1 MSKEIVGTLKI
12 DHGVDPSGSLI
23 CTVPVRVPSA
33 KMAPDLSL
41 SYHSAANSASAI
53 GMGWVLKGVSYV
65 ERVPATVAQ
74 DGYRGVINYDN
85 KDCFSLNGQRLINI
99 GGNEYR
105 YELEQWSKVIAQGS
119 DPSNPT
125 SWIEYLPN
133 GSCRTYGTSTDS
145 NIKAI
150 GKTATRVWAATEF
163 TDAFSNYVSYSYN
176 YDTALA
182 TSSGAFYIAEISYGG
197 NRNLNMAH
205 QRVIKFNYGTRSD
218 TRIKYVGG
226 AKVATDRRLAS
237 IDATVNGKLIH
248 THKLTYDQAPS
259 TGGSRLIQVTLVDA
273 QSGASVRPLKFSWV
287 NGNPSIFDSVK
298 APVEIKTNDTT
309 SQIFPLDVSAK
320 GKSDIVIASK
330 RIPVHTTRTHH
341 LHHVPRAGNIQKLHL
356 AVHETDA
363 NGTIS
368 AIPSSEFQDDAIDY
382 PTHLIPIDINGDG
395 RNDFLHVVKTLD
407 SYTLTVLLS
416 TPEGY
421 KNQPSF
427 VFSPEYIGGFFHAGD
442 FEGNGRIGLVYIYQV
457 LKSGTPQIR
466 FIQFTSDGATFT
478 PKAPVDGPFGV
489 RADAVK
495 VVVGDLNGNHAE
507 DVFLM
512 WSKSAFVQIDLLESQ
527 NGSLVYRSDEPLASA
542 GKTIDYLSTI
552 SFLPFGADE
561 DGKTSLLVA
570 TKNLS
575 GNLQVQM
582 LRSTGPTLLPPTAP
596 IVTNIP
602 YDGNLTL
609 ARTTTPFA
617 VDLLNTF
624 SPTAGSTK
632 VDVLRF
638 FGDSFVMVAGVTQPG
653 VHSSFVSWADLRGIG
668 RADCVLSTMDTTGKL
683 SIAPM
688 PCSTLQPIDYVTG
701 YENGLGAKVSVTYAP
716 LSDRTTYT
724 TDATS
729 RLSNGVGSPLSAVN
743 GMARN
748 VSFTTTLSSSS
759 ASALSPVAA
768 QGRSQI
774 VYFPSYV
781 VKQLSHAPYAAKPGL
796 VDETAYTYKNA
807 RYSYDGRGWQG
818 FESVDKI
825 SRSLGSQV
833 TTAYYQDFPLLGQIK
848 SVTCV
853 LANTSTL
860 LQTTANSWKSI
871 PGNGNKNQYIALSA
885 VKESF
890 YEAGVPTYDVDVSY
904 ENDSFGN
911 ITTTTIQTQ
920 NTKSPLTILSE
931 YINNSSSWVLGNK
944 TADTVKQ
951 GATILK
957 QTKYSYYP
965 GSSVV
970 TENSQWVKD
979 NEWST
984 QTAELDAAGNEVV
997 IHGPGPALRKLAYD
1011 VTYSHC
1017 TSSSVYTSADNSL
1030 TESAAYDL
1038 AFEQPT
1044 ATTTPNGEVT
1054 SVKYDVLGR
1063 MVETSLGGVVVTKQ
1077 SYEVAGNDFRKVEYG
1092 LLDPAQQTMYKTVS
1106 HIDGMNRV
1114 WLTERPRPDQPNTLI
1129 FSEMEYD
1136 GAGRLVRRSRDYF
1149 SGSTPTYSTTTYDAL
1164 SRVIKR
1170 TNPAAS
1176 SDVAPLT
1183 VTYEYSF
1190 SGGSTKVTQRRSDGQ
1205 SANDAITTQ
1214 YVQALPNPQ
1223 PSSQNLVRNFVVK
1236 VVDEVG
1242 NPVNTEYDGLGR
1254 PIAISDAG
1262 GVELAVQWDGT
1273 SRIIEKKISQLVGGA
1288 PKLIL
1293 HNSSVYEDD
1302 ICQTTAVNNL
1312 SGTKSTMKL
1321 DWVQRPIEKK
1331 TADETLTFKYDVGG
1345 RFPKERLV
1353 SVSSTNNIQRTYDY
1367 DIHGHLTSDTLTID
1381 GESYASSYTW
1391 SLSGALLQV
1400 TNPDRSIVNRTLL
1413 TDGKSI
1419 SDIEL
1424 LDASGS
1430 KRASVA
1436 LGDYSDVF
1444 SRALKCTFGN
1454 GIVST
1459 SALAD
1464 NGTVASLSLA
1474 RNGTSL
1480 HSQSWKIDAF
1490 SRISQHDV
1498 KSGSVDQGSGNS
1510 SYTYNSAGQLTSRS
1524 LAATSSTAQPVEAFS
1539 YDQSGNLTKI
1549 GESLFVNNGWQLS
1562 EIRDQSGATQ
1572 YSFKYSD
1579 DGNMTAKLDASGKE
1593 TRVMKYDTEGRLSE
1607 VDGTTF
1613 VYDFTSRLIKA
1624 MLPNGDVRIYPTQS
1638 YEIDIPASGE
1648 TVSTSHIVQGYRRA
1662 ALTSS
1667 SGSSSV
1673 NYFHTDHLGSI
1684 TAVSDESGDIITQ
1697 YEYDPYGQVRII
1709 KGADVSRYKFSGKE
1723 KFGDLYYFGARF
1735 YDPEIGRFLTIDNYP
1750 LSMEGIKPSTFNMY
1764 LFSRNDPINFIDLN
1778 GNVPWWHWLVDA
1790 VLVAVGIACLF
1801 IPVVGSIIGGALI
1814 GAGVNGFGYDIQAS
1828 ISGENNDK
1836 DWGIQLGIGA
1846 AIGAIGGAASGLL
1859 DAALPAASFANLA
1872 GATGANGAKIV
1883 GTFVLRTTIRM
1894 GIQTALGSGLSALGT
1909 VMENAIYG
1917 RPLGEGVAQSA
1928 ATGAWQG
1935 AVASAFDLGIGL
1947 KGEKTAVNKFW
1958 QQKGSYN
1965 VTPIA
1970 KVATKFNPT
1979 KLLIELGTNLVGPAV
1994 DIATGVAASEIDRSK
2009 ESQDNQ
2015 SAQSAAP
2022 GQINIMAGS
2031 QIPFPRFLPIEN
2043 VSFL

>member
-1 MSKEIVGTLKI
+1 
-12 DHGVDPSGSLI
+12 
-23 CTVPVRVPSA
+23 
-33 KMAPDLSL
+33 MAPDLSL

-65 ERVPATVAQ
+65 ERVQATIAQ
-74 DGYRGVINYDN
+74 DGYRGVINYDS

-105 YELEQWSKVIAQGS
+105 YELEQWSKVVAQGG
-119 DPSNPT
+119 DPSNPD

-133 GSCRTYGTSTDS
+133 GSRRTYGASTIDFGPTNDFDNDLKDS

-150 GKTATRVWAATEF
+150 GKAATRVWAATEF

-176 YDTALA
+176 NDTALVS
-182 TSSGAFYIAEISYGG
+182 SSGAFYIAEISYGG

-205 QRVIKFNYGTRSD
+205 QRVIRFNYETRPD
-218 TRIKYVGG
+218 VRINLN
-226 AKVATDRRLAS
+226 RRESQREAHPY
-237 IDATVNGKLIH
+237 AQTVIR
-248 THKLTYDQAPS
+248 PS
-259 TGGSRLIQVTLVDA
+259 AVHG
-273 QSGASVRPLKFSWV
+273 VRPLKFSWV
-287 NGNPSIFDSVK
+287 NGNPAIFDGIK
-298 APVEIKTNDTT
+298 APVELNPNDINA
-309 SQIFPLDVSAK
+309 QIFPLDVSAK
-320 GKSDIVIASK
+320 GKSDLVIAA
-330 RIPVHTTRTHH
+330 RRLVNNAT
-341 LHHVPRAGNIQKLHL
+341 QLHL

-363 NGTIS
+363 NGAIS
-368 AIPSSEFQDDAIDY
+368 TTPSSEFQDGIGY
-382 PTHLIPIDINGDG
+382 PTQMIPIDINGDG
-395 RNDFLHVVKTLD
+395 RNDFLHISKSFD
-407 SYTLTVLLS
+407 SYTLTVLMS
-416 TPEGY
+416 TSGGY
-421 KNQPSF
+421 KTQQGYLF
-427 VFSPEYIGGFFHAGD
+427 KPEYIGGYFYAGD
-442 FEGNGRIGLVYIYQV
+442 FEGNGHVGLVYIYQII
-457 LKSGTPQIR
+457 KSGIPQIR
-466 FIQFTSDGATFT
+466 FIQFTSDGSATFT
-478 PKAPVDGPFGV
+478 PKAPVDGPLGV
-489 RADAVK
+489 PVDLVK
-495 VVVGDLNGNHAE
+495 VVVGDLNGDHAE

-512 WSKSAFVQIDLLESQ
+512 SSKVVDNSTIVHIDLLESQ
-527 NGSLVYRSDEPLASA
+527 DGNLVYRSDQPLADA
-542 GKTIDYLSTI
+542 GKTITWLPTI
-552 SFLPFGADE
+552 SFLPFSADE

-582 LRSTGPTLLPPTAP
+582 LRSTGPSLLPPAAP
-596 IVTNIP
+596 IVTDIA
-602 YDGNLTL
+602 YSGHLTL
-609 ARTTTPFA
+609 ARTTTPLS
-617 VDLLNTF
+617 VDLVNTF
-624 SPTAGSTK
+624 ATVGGSTN
-632 VDVLRF
+632 VDILRF
-638 FGDSFVMVAGVTQPG
+638 ANDSFVKVAGVTQPG
-653 VHSSFVSWADLRGIG
+653 VHSSTVSWADLRGIG
-668 RADCVLSTMDTTGKL
+668 RADCVLSSLDFSGKL
-683 SIAPM
+683 SIAAM
-688 PCSTLQPIDYVTG
+688 PCSTLQPIDYIAG

-729 RLSNGVGSPLSAVN
+729 PLSAIGIGSPLPAVN
-743 GMARN
+743 GLARN
-748 VSFTTTLSSSS
+748 VSFTATLNSTS
-759 ASALSPVAA
+759 AISPVAA
-768 QGRSQI
+768 QARSQI

-781 VKQLSHAPYAAKPGL
+781 VKQLAHAPYAAKPGL
-796 VDETAYTYKNA
+796 VDEAVYTYKNA

-833 TTAYYQDFPLLGQIK
+833 TTAYYQDFPLVGQIK

-853 LANTSTL
+853 LANTRTL
-860 LQTTANSWKSI
+860 LQTTTNSWQ
-871 PGNGNKNQYIALSA
+871 PVVGNGGKNQYIALSA

-890 YEAGVPTYDVDVSY
+890 YEGGVPTYDVDVSY
-904 ENDSFGN
+904 ENDAYGN

-920 NTKSPLTILSE
+920 SSKSPLTILSE
-931 YINNSSSWVLGNK
+931 YANDASLWVLGNK
-944 TADTVKQ
+944 TVDIVKQ
-951 GATILK
+951 GGATLK
-957 QTKYSYYP
+957 QTKYSYHP
-965 GSSVV
+965 GTSVV
-970 TENSQWVKD
+970 TKNSQWVRGD
-979 NEWST
+979 EWST
-984 QTAELDAAGNEVV
+984 QTADLDAAGNE
-997 IHGPGPALRKLAYD
+997 ITIRGPGPALRRLSYD
-1011 VTYSHC
+1011 STHSHC
-1017 TSSSVYTSADNSL
+1017 TSSSVYTSATDSL
-1030 TESAAYDL
+1030 TESATYDI
-1038 AFEQPT
+1038 AFEQPI

-1063 MVETSLGGVVVTKQ
+1063 MIEASLGGVVVTKQ
-1077 SYEVAGNDFRKVEYG
+1077 SYELAGNDFRKVEYG
-1092 LLDPAQQTMYKTVS
+1092 LLDPSQQTMYKTVS
-1106 HIDGMNRV
+1106 HIDGMNRA
-1114 WLTERPRPDQPNTLI
+1114 WKTERPRPDNPNALI

-1190 SGGSTKVTQRRSDGQ
+1190 SGGSTK
-1205 SANDAITTQ
+1205 
-1214 YVQALPNPQ
+1214 

-1242 NPVNTEYDGLGR
+1242 NPVNTAYDGLGR
-1254 PIAISDAG
+1254 PISVSDAG
-1262 GVELAVQWDGT
+1262 GVELAVQWDGL
-1273 SRIIEKKISQLVGGA
+1273 SRITEKKISQPVGGT
-1288 PKLIL
+1288 PKLIS
-1293 HNSSVYEDD
+1293 HTSSVYEDD
-1302 ICQTTAVNNL
+1302 ICQMTAINNL
-1312 SGTKSTMKL
+1312 AGTRSIMKL
-1321 DWVQRPIEKK
+1321 DWVQRPLEKK
-1331 TADETLTFKYDVGG
+1331 TTDETLTFKYDVGG
-1345 RFPKERLV
+1345 RYPKERLV
-1353 SVSSTNNIQRTYDY
+1353 SVSSSKNIQRTYDY
-1367 DIHGHLTSDTLTID
+1367 DIHGHLTSDTLAID
-1381 GESYASSYTW
+1381 GESYATSYTW

-1400 TNPDRSIVNRTLL
+1400 ANPDGSVVNRTLL
-1413 TDGKSI
+1413 ADGKSI
-1419 SDIEL
+1419 SNIEL
-1424 LDASGS
+1424 LDASGN

-1436 LGDYSDVF
+1436 LDDYGDVF
-1444 SRALKCTFGN
+1444 SRPLKCTFGN
-1454 GIVST
+1454 GIVAT

-1464 NGTVASLSLA
+1464 NGNVASLSLA
-1474 RNGTSL
+1474 RGGSSL

-1490 SRISQHDV
+1490 SRIHQHDV
-1498 KSGSVDQGSGNS
+1498 KSGSLDLGSEKS
-1510 SYTYNSAGQLTSRS
+1510 SYAYNSAGQLTSRS
-1524 LAATSSTAQPVEAFS
+1524 LVTTSSDAQPVEAFS
-1539 YDQSGNLTKI
+1539 YDQSGNLTQI

-1562 EIRDQSGATQ
+1562 EIRDQSGAIQ
-1572 YSFKYSD
+1572 FSFKYSD
-1579 DGNMTAKLDASGKE
+1579 DGKMTTKLDASGKE
-1593 TRVMKYDTEGRLSE
+1593 TRVMKYDSEGRLSE
-1607 VDGTTF
+1607 VDGSTF
-1613 VYDFTSRLIKA
+1613 VYDFSSRLIKA
-1624 MLPNGDVRIYPTQS
+1624 TLPNGDVTIYPTQS
-1638 YEIDIPASGE
+1638 YEVDIPSCGE
-1648 TVSTSHIVQGYRRA
+1648 AVHTSYIVQGYRRA

-1667 SGSSSV
+1667 SESFTV

-1697 YEYDPYGQVRII
+1697 YDYDPYGQVRII

-1846 AIGAIGGAASGLL
+1846 AIGAIGGAASGIL

-1935 AVASAFDLGIGL
+1935 AVASAFDFGIGL

-1965 VTPIA
+1965 VTPVA

-1979 KLLIELGTNLVGPAV
+1979 KLLIEFGTNLVGPAV
-1994 DIATGVAASEIDRSK
+1994 DIATGVAASEIDGSK
-2009 ESQDNQ
+2009 DSQDNQ
-2015 SAQSAAP
+2015 SAQSSAP
-2022 GQINIMAGS
+2022 GQISIMAGS

>member
-1 MSKEIVGTLKI
+1 MSKEIVGTSKV
-12 DHGVDPSGSLI
+12 DHGVDPSGSFI
-23 CTVPVRVPSA
+23 CTIPVRVPSA
-33 KMAPDLSL
+33 KMAPDISL
-41 SYHSAANSASAI
+41 AYHSAANSASAI
-53 GMGWVLKGVSYV
+53 GMGWAIKGVSYV
-65 ERVPATVAQ
+65 ERVPATIAQ
-74 DGYRGVINYDN
+74 DDYRGVINYDN
-85 KDCFSLNGQRLINI
+85 KDCFSLNGQRLMNI

-105 YELEQWSKVIAQGS
+105 YELEQWSKVVAQGS
-119 DPSNPT
+119 DPSNPD

-133 GSCRTYGTSTDS
+133 GSRRTYGTSTDS

-150 GKTATRVWAATEF
+150 GKSATRVWAATEF
-163 TDAFSNYVSYSYN
+163 IDAFSNYVSYCYDS
-176 YDTALA
+176 DTALA
-182 TSSGAFYIAEISYGG
+182 SSSGAFYIAQIAYGG

-205 QRVIKFNYGTRSD
+205 QRVVKFNYETRPD
-218 TRIKYVGG
+218 VRIKYVGG
-226 AKVATDRRLAS
+226 AKVATVQRLAS
-237 IDATVNGKLIH
+237 IDARVNGKLIH

-259 TGGSRLIQVTLVDA
+259 TGGSRLVQVALVDA

-287 NGNPSIFDSVK
+287 NGNPAIFDSVE
-298 APVEIKTNDTT
+298 APVELSTGD
-309 SQIFPLDVSAK
+309 SQAQLFPLDVSAK
-320 GKSDIVIASK
+320 GKSDLVIAARRLVS
-330 RIPVHTTRTHH
+330 
-341 LHHVPRAGNIQKLHL
+341 GSQKLHL
-356 AVHETDA
+356 AVHEADA
-363 NGTIS
+363 NGAIS
-368 AIPSSEFQDDAIDY
+368 TTPSSEFQNNDIEF
-382 PTHLIPIDINGDG
+382 PTQLIPIDINGDG
-395 RNDFLHVVKTLD
+395 RNDFFHIYKAFD
-407 SYTLTVLLS
+407 SYKLTILLS
-416 TPEGY
+416 TAKGY
-421 KNQPSF
+421 EAQERYTFK
-427 VFSPEYIGGFFHAGD
+427 PEYIGGLFYAGD
-442 FEGNGRIGLVYIYQV
+442 FEGNGHVGLVYIYQV
-457 LKSGTPQIR
+457 MKGVTPQIR
-466 FIQFTSDGATFT
+466 FIQFTSDGTTFT
-478 PKAPVDGPFGV
+478 PKAPVDGPLGV
-489 RADAVK
+489 GVANVK

-512 WSKSAFVQIDLLESQ
+512 WSKSSFVQIDLFESQ
-527 NGSLVYRSDEPLASA
+527 NGSLVYRADEPLVSA
-542 GKTIDYLSTI
+542 GKTINWLSTI

-582 LRSTGPTLLPPTAP
+582 LRSTGPTLLPPTAAV
-596 IVTNIP
+596 VTNIP

-624 SPTAGSTK
+624 APITGSTR

-638 FGDSFVMVAGVTQPG
+638 SGDSFVNVAGVTQPG

-668 RADCVLSTMDTTGKL
+668 RADCVLSTLDYNGKL
-683 SIAPM
+683 SIAAM
-688 PCSTLQPIDYVTG
+688 PCSTLQPIDYITG

-724 TDATS
+724 TDTTS
-729 RLSNGVGSPLSAVN
+729 RMLSSSGVGSPLSAVS

-748 VSFTTTLSSSS
+748 VSFTTTLSTSS

-768 QGRSQI
+768 QARSQI

-781 VKQLSHAPYAAKPGL
+781 VKQLSHAPYAAKPSL

-825 SRSLGSQV
+825 SRTLGSQV
-833 TTAYYQDFPLLGQIK
+833 STAYYQDFPLVGQIK
-848 SVTCV
+848 AVACV

-860 LQTTANSWKSI
+860 LQTTTNSWKPVS
-871 PGNGNKNQYIALSA
+871 GNGGKNQHIALSA

-890 YEAGVPTYDVDVSY
+890 YEGGVPTYDVNVSY
-904 ENDSFGN
+904 ENDSYGN

-920 NTKSPLTILSE
+920 GSKQPLTILSE
-931 YINNSSSWVLGNK
+931 YDNNTSSWVLGNK
-944 TADTVKQ
+944 TVDTVKQ
-951 GATILK
+951 GGTTLK
-957 QTKYSYYP
+957 QTKYSYHP
-965 GSSVV
+965 ASSVP
-970 TENSQWVKD
+970 TENSQWVKG

-984 QTAELDAAGNEVV
+984 QTADLDAAGNEIT
-997 IHGPGPALRKLAYD
+997 IHGPGPALRKLSYD
-1011 VTYSHC
+1011 STHSYC
-1017 TSSSVYTSADNSL
+1017 TSSSVYTSATESL
-1030 TESAAYDL
+1030 TESATYDI
-1038 AFEQPT
+1038 AFEQPIS
-1044 ATTTPNGEVT
+1044 TTTPNGEVT

-1063 MVETSLGGVVVTKQ
+1063 MVETSLGGIVVTKQ
-1077 SYEVAGNDFRKVEYG
+1077 SYEVVGNDFQKIEYG
-1092 LLDPAQQTMYKTVS
+1092 LLDPAQQTMYKSVS
-1106 HIDGMNRV
+1106 HIDGMNRA
-1114 WLTERPRPDQPNTLI
+1114 WKTERPRPDSPSTVI
-1129 FSEMEYD
+1129 YSEFEYD

-1149 SGSTPTYSTTTYDAL
+1149 SGTTPTYSTTTYDAL

-1190 SGGSTKVTQRRSDGQ
+1190 SGGTTKVTQTRSDGQ
-1205 SANDAITTQ
+1205 SANNAITTQ
-1214 YVQALPNPQ
+1214 YVSALPNPQ
-1223 PSSQNLVRNFVVK
+1223 PSSQNLVRNLVVK

-1242 NPVNTEYDGLGR
+1242 NPVDTTYDGLGR
-1254 PIAISDAG
+1254 PISVSDAG

-1273 SRIIEKKISQLVGGA
+1273 SRIIDKKISQPVGGS

-1293 HNSSVYEDD
+1293 HTSSVYEDD
-1302 ICQTTAVNNL
+1302 LCQMTAINNL
-1312 SGTKSTMKL
+1312 AGTKSVMKL
-1321 DWVQRPIEKK
+1321 DWVQRPLEKK

-1345 RFPKERLV
+1345 HYSKERLV
-1353 SVSSTNNIQRTYDY
+1353 SVSSTKNIERAYDY
-1367 DIHGHLTSDTLTID
+1367 DIHGHLTSETLTID
-1381 GESYASSYTW
+1381 GGSYTSSYAW

-1400 TNPDRSIVNRTLL
+1400 TNPDRSVVNRTLL

-1419 SDIEL
+1419 SNIEL
-1424 LDASGS
+1424 LDASGK

-1444 SRALKCTFGN
+1444 SRPLKATFGN
-1454 GIVST
+1454 GIVAT
-1459 SALAD
+1459 SALAE

-1474 RNGTSL
+1474 RNGASL

-1490 SRISQHDV
+1490 SRIRQHDV
-1498 KSGSVDQGSGNS
+1498 KSGSLDLGSGNS
-1510 SYTYNSAGQLTSRS
+1510 TYAYNPAGQLTSRS
-1524 LAATSSTAQPVEAFS
+1524 LTATSEAGAMQPVEAFS
-1539 YDQSGNLTKI
+1539 YDQSGNLTEI
-1549 GESLFVNNGWQLS
+1549 GTSLFVNNGWQLS

-1579 DGNMTAKLDASGKE
+1579 DGKMTAKLDASGTEK
-1593 TRVMKYDTEGRLSE
+1593 RVMKYDSEGRLSD
-1607 VDGTTF
+1607 VDGTKF

-1624 MLPNGDVRIYPTQS
+1624 THPNGDVTIYPTQS
-1638 YEIDIPASGE
+1638 YEVDIRSGGT
-1648 TVSTSHIVQGYRRA
+1648 TVHSSYIVQGYRRA

-1667 SGSSSV
+1667 SESSSV

-1697 YEYDPYGQVRII
+1697 YDYGPYGQASVI
-1709 KGADVSRYKFSGKE
+1709 KGTDVSRYKFSGKE
-1723 KFGDLYYFGARF
+1723 QFGDLYYFGARF

-1801 IPVVGSIIGGALI
+1801 IPVVGSVIGGALI

-1846 AIGAIGGAASGLL
+1846 AIGAIGGAASGIL

-1935 AVASAFDLGIGL
+1935 AVASAFDFGIGL

-1958 QQKGSYN
+1958 QQKGSYD
-1965 VTPIA
+1965 VTPVVKA
-1970 KVATKFNPT
+1970 ATKFNPT
-1979 KLLIELGTNLVGPAV
+1979 KLLIELGTNLVGPIV
-1994 DIATGVAASEIDRSK
+1994 DIGTGVAAAEIDRSK

-2015 SAQSAAP
+2015 TAQSAAP

-2043 VSFL
+2043 ASFL